1 MRCAHPGRSG
11 ELHWPKHHRR
21 YPMSTHPSPML
32 PAFACLAGILVC
44 VQASAATH
52 LPASSIPRADLI
64 QPAELA
70 ARLQAPSAPAPLVLQ
85 VGFKLLFAQSHIAGA
100 EFAGPAG
107 QGDGL
112 EALGQ
117 RVAQLPKDSEIVLY
131 CGCCPWAHCPNIAA
145 AYRRLRALGFHHL
158 KVLYIAHDF
167 GTDWVEKGY
176 PVSTGQ

>member
-1 MRCAHPGRSG
+1 MDSSSRLRA
-11 ELHWPKHHRR
+11 
-21 YPMSTHPSPML
+21 
-32 PAFACLAGILVC
+32 LAWLVAILVC
-44 VQASAATH
+44 APAAAATH

-70 ARLQAPSAPAPLVLQ
+70 ARLQAPSGPGPLVLQ
-85 VGFKLLFAQSHIAGA
+85 VGFKLLFAQSHITGA

-107 QGDGL
+107 QSDGL

-117 RVAQLPKDSEIVLY
+117 RVAQLPRDAEIVLY

-145 AYRRLRALGFHHL
+145 AYRRLRELGFRYV

-176 PVSTGQ
+176 PASTGG

>member
-1 MRCAHPGRSG
+1 MNGLISMSKQSRS
-11 ELHWPKHHRR
+11 LL
-21 YPMSTHPSPML
+21 T
-32 PAFACLAGILVC
+32 ALAGLVSILVC
-44 VQASAATH
+44 VQAPAATH
-52 LPASSIPRADLI
+52 LPASSIPHADLI

-85 VGFKLLFAQSHIAGA
+85 VGFKLLFTQSHITGS

-117 RVAQLPKDSEIVLY
+117 RVAQLPRDTEIVLY

-145 AYRRLRALGFHHL
+145 AYRRLRALGFRHL

-167 GTDWVEKGY
+167 GSDWAEKGY

>member
-1 MRCAHPGRSG
+1 MRMT
-11 ELHWPKHHRR
+11 K
-21 YPMSTHPSPML
+21 PSLML
-32 PAFACLAGILVC
+32 PGLAWLLSVLVC
-44 VQASAATH
+44 VQAAAATH

-70 ARLQAPSAPAPLVLQ
+70 ARLQAPSVPAPLVLQ
-85 VGFKLLFAQSHIAGA
+85 VGFKLLYAQSHIAGS

-117 RVAQLPKDSEIVLY
+117 RVAQLSKDTEIVLY

-145 AYRRLRALGFHHL
+145 AYRRLRALGFSHL

-167 GTDWVEKGY
+167 GTDWAEKGY